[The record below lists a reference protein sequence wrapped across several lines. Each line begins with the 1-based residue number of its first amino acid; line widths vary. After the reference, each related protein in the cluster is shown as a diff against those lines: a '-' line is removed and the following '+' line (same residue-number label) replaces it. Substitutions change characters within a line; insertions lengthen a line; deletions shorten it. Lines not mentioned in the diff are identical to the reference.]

1 MKHITKHNL
10 ASLVILTASM
20 FSASA
25 IAGQADIDKIE
36 AATSTLNT
44 TELTNL
50 TQSLSGYDKALAYYR
65 LSMSANLKQESDLAE
80 QSLDQAMAILELLDQ
95 EQTQNAEVKALL
107 AQVYGYKIALS
118 PIKGVVYGG
127 KSQKTLQLAE
137 SLAPTNPRVLLV
149 KGIGAANTPP
159 MFGGS
164 KEEALQAFDKSI
176 QAYDNDM
183 YSNYYWGHS
192 EAYTW
197 RGLLHAQ
204 LGDSEQAMA
213 DWQKALEI
221 DPGYGWAK
229 VLIAQANR

>member
-10 ASLVILTASM
+10 VSLVMLTASI

-25 IAGQADIDKIE
+25 VAGQADIDKIE

-80 QSLDQAMAILELLDQ
+80 QSLDQAMAILERLDQ

-127 KSQKTLQLAE
+127 KSQQTLQLAE
-137 SLAPTNPRVLLV
+137 SLAPANPRVLLV

-176 QAYDNDM
+176 QAYENDM

>member
-80 QSLDQAMAILELLDQ
+80 QSLDQAMAILERLDQ
-95 EQTQNAEVKALL
+95 EQNQNAEVKALL

-127 KSQKTLQLAE
+127 KSQQTLQLAE
-137 SLAPTNPRVLLV
+137 SLAPANPRVLLV

-176 QAYDNDM
+176 QAYENDM

>member
-1 MKHITKHNL
+1 M
-10 ASLVILTASM
+10 
-20 FSASA
+20 
-25 IAGQADIDKIE
+25 
-36 AATSTLNT
+36 
-44 TELTNL
+44 
-50 TQSLSGYDKALAYYR
+50 
-65 LSMSANLKQESDLAE
+65 
-80 QSLDQAMAILELLDQ
+80 
-95 EQTQNAEVKALL
+95 
-107 AQVYGYKIALS
+107 
-118 PIKGVVYGG
+118 
-127 KSQKTLQLAE
+127 
-137 SLAPTNPRVLLV
+137 LLV

-176 QAYDNDM
+176 QAYENDM